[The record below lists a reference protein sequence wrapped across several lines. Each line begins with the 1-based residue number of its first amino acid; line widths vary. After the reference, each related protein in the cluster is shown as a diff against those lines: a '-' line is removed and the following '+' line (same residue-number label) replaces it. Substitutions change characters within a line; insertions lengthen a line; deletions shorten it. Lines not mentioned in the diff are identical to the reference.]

1 MEYLPCTTPVAFI
14 IFNRPEST
22 RRVFAAIR
30 AARPQQLFVIADAP
44 RPHHP
49 ADLARCAATRAI
61 IDEVDWDC
69 AVFKNYAEQ
78 NLGCGLRP
86 ASGLDWV
93 FEQVET
99 AIILEDD
106 CLPDATFFPYC
117 TELLTRYQDDERIGH
132 ISGNNFQFG
141 QQRGE
146 YSYFYSRYT
155 HHWGWATWRRAWQH
169 FDYDLRKWPDLRHTD
184 WLDRLLDTPAAVNY
198 WRQIF
203 DEVYRG
209 DKLHIWDYQ
218 WTFACWLSDR
228 LCILPQVDLVS
239 NIGFNAEGTHTV
251 RQNQFA
257 NLPLASI
264 QLPLLHPPAIIR
276 DRAADLFI
284 QSSKFNLDLWSRLK
298 RKLYWHR
305 FRQKLGVKRSATMI
319 SNVKH

>member
-1 MEYLPCTTPVAFI
+1 MLHAPCTTPIAFI

-22 RRVFAAIR
+22 RQVFNAIR

-44 RPHHP
+44 RLDRPDDI
-49 ADLARCAATRAI
+49 AKCAVTRAI

-69 AVFKNYAEQ
+69 EVFKNYADE

-93 FEQVET
+93 FGQVET

-106 CLPDATFFPYC
+106 CLPHPTFFPYC
-117 TELLTRYQDDERIGH
+117 TELLDRYQHDSRIMH

-146 YSYFYSRYT
+146 TSYFYSRYT

-169 FDYDLRKWPDLRHTD
+169 FDYDIATWQDLRSTD
-184 WLDRLLDTPAAVNY
+184 WLSTLLDTPAAVAY

-203 DEVYRG
+203 DEVYAA

-218 WTFACWLSDR
+218 WTFACWQNDA

-251 RQNQFA
+251 RYNQFA
-257 NLPLASI
+257 DLPVDEMYF
-264 QLPLLHPPAIIR
+264 PLQHPPEIIR
-276 DRAADLFI
+276 DLHADRFI
-284 QSSKFNLDLWSRLK
+284 QESKFNLDLWSRLK

-305 FRQKLGVKRSATMI
+305 FQQKIGFF
-319 SNVKH
+319 

>member
-1 MEYLPCTTPVAFI
+1 VNHYRCLTPVAFI
-14 IFNRPEST
+14 IFNRPTAT
-22 RRVFAAIR
+22 RQVFDAIR
-30 AARPQQLFVIADAP
+30 QVRPQQLFVIADAP
-44 RPHHP
+44 R
-49 ADLARCAATRAI
+49 ADCPDDVVRCAATRAI

-69 AVFKNYAEQ
+69 EVFKNYADR

-93 FEQVET
+93 FKHVET
-99 AIILEDD
+99 AIVLEDD
-106 CLPDATFFPYC
+106 CLPDPSFFPYC
-117 TELLTRYQDDERIGH
+117 TELLDRYRDDSRIVH

-141 QQRGE
+141 QQRGN

-155 HHWGWATWRRAWQH
+155 HHWGWATWRRAWH
-169 FDYDLRKWPDLRHTD
+169 NFDYDLTKWPDLQATD
-184 WLDRLLDTPAAVNY
+184 WLVSLLDTPAAVSY

-218 WTFACWLSDR
+218 WTFACWLSGG
-228 LCILPQVDLVS
+228 LSILPPVDLIS
-239 NIGFNAEGTHTV
+239 NIGFTAEGTHTV

-257 NLPLASI
+257 NLPVGSL
-264 QLPLLHPPAIIR
+264 QFPLIHPPEVIR
-276 DRAADLFI
+276 DRSADIFI

-305 FRQKLGVKRSATMI
+305 LSQKVRYFFYKA
-319 SNVKH
+319 